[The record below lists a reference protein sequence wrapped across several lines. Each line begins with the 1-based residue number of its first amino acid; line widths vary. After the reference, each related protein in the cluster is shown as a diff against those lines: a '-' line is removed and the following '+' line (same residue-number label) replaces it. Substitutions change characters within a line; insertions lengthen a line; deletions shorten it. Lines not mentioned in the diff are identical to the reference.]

1 LSIYPQVVFQNKS
14 RKEVEGGDWLV
25 HIHVKVALNMEMAEF
40 VYLFFCYVFLY
51 IMCCCLL
58 IHEYSI
64 IASMLICVMLYF
76 KMMFNLSDKNLSC
89 EGYEVAK
96 DFSPVKD
103 DLTQKLQKVRMILIC
118 SVRVISY

>member
-1 LSIYPQVVFQNKS
+1 
-14 RKEVEGGDWLV
+14 
-25 HIHVKVALNMEMAEF
+25 
-40 VYLFFCYVFLY
+40 
-51 IMCCCLL
+51 
-58 IHEYSI
+58 
-64 IASMLICVMLYF
+64 MLICVMLYF